1 MKKKLLVLPIVLF
14 SSFLGACEYRT
25 EFIPLKD
32 IYTIDKGNS
41 LGSCRYNDKQQ
52 FDYDDSLL
60 NILKTYTSDAE
71 YVKRINDS
79 SDFRRSY
86 NVKTINYRFNI
97 SGDYKKM
104 NYFIINAYETGD
116 IEVRVSGAGWPMS
129 PQDQNSLY
137 RISEETASELF
148 TTVASYV
155 EDMNAC
161 LEQEK
166 ETAREASTIDK
177 FLVAYSSLESRTIT
191 YTYSFYDSNVK
202 RQCVMDIF
210 VPDGDGEYLELLV
223 DLDYKRY
230 DVDEFGFSERYVS
243 IDTSNCLRIDANE
256 DWYMIIDYRDA
267 VGCVYYEYESKYQG
281 PSVYYYYIS
290 VNQNKCDALYK
301 KIYNEIKDQIEG
313 NN

>member
-32 IYTIDKGNS
+32 IFTINKDDNYGYYYYDNYEY
-41 LGSCRYNDKQQ
+41 R
-52 FDYDDSLL
+52 DYKDGVL

-137 RISEETASELF
+137 RISEETAAELF
-148 TTVASYV
+148 SAVGSYV
-155 EDMNAC
+155 EDMNTGMA
-161 LEQEK
+161 EEK

-191 YTYSFYDSNVK
+191 YTYSFYDRNVK

>member
-1 MKKKLLVLPIVLF
+1 MKKKLFLLPVVLF
-14 SSFLGACEYRT
+14 SSFLSACEYRT

-32 IYTIDKGNS
+32 IFTINKDDNYG
-41 LGSCRYNDKQQ
+41 YYYYDHNDYR
-52 FDYDDSLL
+52 DYKNDVL

-79 SDFRRSY
+79 SDFQRSY
-86 NVKTINYRFNI
+86 NVRTINYHLNI

-104 NYFIINAYETGD
+104 NYFIIKAYETGD

-177 FLVAYSSLESRTIT
+177 FLAAYSTLENRKV
-191 YTYSFYDSNVK
+191 TYSYSGHDSRIK
-202 RQCVMDIF
+202 RPYVREIDI
-210 VPDGDGEYLELLV
+210 PDNDGEYFELLV
-223 DLDYKRY
+223 DLEYKRY
-230 DVDEFGFSERYVS
+230 SDDVTYGFDEYIHFSSSDCIKV
-243 IDTSNCLRIDANE
+243 TANE
-256 DWYMIIDYRDA
+256 GWFMTLDYKEATGYM
-267 VGCVYYEYESKYQG
+267 YYEYKSKYQG
-281 PSVYYYYIS
+281 LDSYTYYFS
-290 VNQNKCDALYK
+290 VNQSKINALYE
-301 KIYNEIKDQIEG
+301 KIYKEVKDHIGE
-313 NN
+313 N

>member
-1 MKKKLLVLPIVLF
+1 MKKKLLLLPIVLF
-14 SSFLGACEYRT
+14 SSFLSACEYRT

-32 IYTIDKGNS
+32 IFTINKDDNYGYYYYDHDDYRDYK
-41 LGSCRYNDKQQ
+41 NDV
-52 FDYDDSLL
+52 L

-79 SDFRRSY
+79 SDFQRSY
-86 NVKTINYRFNI
+86 NAKTINYHLNI

-104 NYFIINAYETGD
+104 NYFIIKAYETGD

-166 ETAREASTIDK
+166 ETAKEASKIDK
-177 FLVAYSSLESRTIT
+177 FLAAYSTLENRKVTFSYSGHDSRI
-191 YTYSFYDSNVK
+191 K
-202 RQCVMDIF
+202 RPYVREIDI
-210 VPDGDGEYLELLV
+210 PDDDGEYLELLV
-223 DLDYKRY
+223 DLEYKRY
-230 DVDEFGFSERYVS
+230 SDDVAYGFDEYNHVS
-243 IDTSNCLRIDANE
+243 SSDCIKVTANE
-256 DWYMIIDYRDA
+256 GWFMTLDYKEATGYM
-267 VGCVYYEYESKYQG
+267 YYEYKSKYQ
-281 PSVYYYYIS
+281 SISSYTYYFS
-290 VNQNKCDALYK
+290 VNQSKINTLYE
-301 KIYNEIKDQIEG
+301 KIYNEIKNQIE
-313 NN
+313 

>member
-1 MKKKLLVLPIVLF
+1 MKKKLFLLPVVLF
-14 SSFLGACEYRT
+14 SSFLSACEYRT

-32 IYTIDKGNS
+32 IFTINKDDNYGYYYYDHDDYRDYK
-41 LGSCRYNDKQQ
+41 NDV
-52 FDYDDSLL
+52 L

-79 SDFRRSY
+79 SDFQRSY
-86 NVKTINYRFNI
+86 NVRTINYHLNI

-104 NYFIINAYETGD
+104 NYFIIKAYETGD

-166 ETAREASTIDK
+166 ETAKEASTIDK
-177 FLVAYSSLESRTIT
+177 FLAAYSTLENRKV
-191 YTYSFYDSNVK
+191 TYSYSGHDSRIK
-202 RQCVMDIF
+202 RPYVREIDI
-210 VPDGDGEYLELLV
+210 PDNDGEYLELLV
-223 DLDYKRY
+223 DLEYKRY
-230 DVDEFGFSERYVS
+230 GDDVTYGFDEYIHVS
-243 IDTSNCLRIDANE
+243 SSDCIKVTANE
-256 DWYMIIDYRDA
+256 GWCMTLDYKEATGYM
-267 VGCVYYEYESKYQG
+267 YYEYKSKYQG
-281 PSVYYYYIS
+281 LDSYTYYFS
-290 VNQNKCDALYK
+290 VNQSKINALYE
-301 KIYNEIKDQIEG
+301 KIYNEVKDRIGE
-313 NN
+313 N